1 MEMNFDES
9 IIIERIFIVRGQ
21 KIMLDQDLAC
31 LYQIPTKRLNEQV
44 KRNADRFPADFMFQ
58 LTEDEH
64 IHLRSQFATSSGY
77 EELSELAESL
87 PEISKRKGG
96 RRYLPY
102 AFTEHGVL
110 MLSSVLSGTVAIQVN
125 IRIMRVYVKL
135 RDMMSLHI
143 ELKDKLEILESK
155 VSNTRE
161 DVVLVFEAVKNLME
175 PETTSEKTK
184 LGYLRSDQE
193 RQ

>member
-9 IIIERIFIVRGQ
+9 IILERIFIVRGQ
-21 KIMLDQDLAC
+21 KIMLDQDIAS

-58 LTEDEH
+58 LSEDEH
-64 IHLRSQFATSSGY
+64 IHLRSQYATSSGY
-77 EELSELAESL
+77 DELNELAESL

-125 IRIMRVYVKL
+125 IRIMRVPIGMGCVCHLYL
-135 RDMMSLHI
+135 FYSFAR
-143 ELKDKLEILESK
+143 
-155 VSNTRE
+155 
-161 DVVLVFEAVKNLME
+161 VLVQWFN
-175 PETTSEKTK
+175 S
-184 LGYLRSDQE
+184 
-193 RQ
+193 